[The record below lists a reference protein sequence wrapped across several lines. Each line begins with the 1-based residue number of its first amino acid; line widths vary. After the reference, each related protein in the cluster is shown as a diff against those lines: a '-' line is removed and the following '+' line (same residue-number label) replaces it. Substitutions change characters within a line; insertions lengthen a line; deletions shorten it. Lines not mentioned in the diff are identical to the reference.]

1 MRRVFL
7 LVVFFTLLFPFV
19 LAAQEKFETDII
31 KTSVGDLEITFIGHG
46 TLMFNFGGKVI
57 HVDPWSRLADYSKMP
72 KADFILLTHEHRD
85 HLD

>member
-7 LVVFFTLLFPFV
+7 LAIFFTLLFPFV

-46 TLMFNFGGKVI
+46 TPDV
-57 HVDPWSRLADYSKMP
+57 
-72 KADFILLTHEHRD
+72 
-85 HLD
+85 